1 LQQNSAIYS
10 VLHVLKTSKH
20 IQMKIKINTFASAAL
35 LLSGLLVLGSSTVNA
50 QEKTQKSKK
59 HVRVMGM
66 THNPVNPPLKRAYFS
81 SGFESS
87 ILSTAMVE
95 RPGKSA
101 ALTTPRYTLF
111 FNLGTNMHFNFSKS
125 AGFFVGL
132 GLKNIGFIDK
142 YDVLDSTVIS
152 RVYALGIPVG
162 LKFGNMKKGNFLMI
176 GGGVDFPI
184 NYKEKGFVKRNDK
197 TKFNEWFSQRTPA
210 VMPYLFAGFRLN
222 PGASVKFQYYPSN
235 FLNPDF
241 STSVN
246 GAIVKPYAG
255 YNVNLMYVSV
265 AFNIP
270 YRPQTDSK

>member
-1 LQQNSAIYS
+1 
-10 VLHVLKTSKH
+10 
-20 IQMKIKINTFASAAL
+20 MKNKITGFATTAL
-35 LLSGLLVLGSSTVNA
+35 LLGGLLIFSTTTVNA
-50 QEKTQKSKK
+50 QEKPHKSKK
-59 HVRVMGM
+59 QIRVLGM
-66 THNPVNPPLKRAYFS
+66 AHDPVIPPVKRAYLS
-81 SGFESS
+81 TGFESS

-111 FNLGTNMHFNFSKS
+111 FNGGTNLHFNFSKS

-142 YDVLDSTVIS
+142 YDVLDSTVIR

-162 LKFGNMKKGNFLMI
+162 LKFGNMKKGNYVML

-210 VMPYLFAGFRLN
+210 VMPYVYAGFRLN
-222 PGASVKFQYYPSN
+222 PGVSLKFQYNPTN

-241 STSVN
+241 STAVSGVV
-246 GAIVKPYAG
+246 IKPYAG
-255 YNVNLMYVSV
+255 YKVNLMFVSL
-265 AFNIP
+265 ALNIP
-270 YRPQTDSK
+270 YRPHTDDRG